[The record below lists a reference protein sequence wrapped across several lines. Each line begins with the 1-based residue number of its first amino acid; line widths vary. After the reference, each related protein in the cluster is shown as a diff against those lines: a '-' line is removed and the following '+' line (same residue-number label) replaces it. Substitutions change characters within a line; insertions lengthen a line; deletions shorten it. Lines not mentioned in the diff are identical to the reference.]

1 MKNKENLNSI
11 SIGSISLILLLLICV
26 LSASAASNNHG
37 YDDSEDAVK
46 NKKPV
51 ANFSTNVTEG
61 YAPFDVQFTDLSEYA
76 TGWNWEFG
84 DGSND
89 STNKSPAHSYTV
101 PGTYNVNLTITNE
114 KGTDSKFATIT
125 VLEKPATVVP
135 VANFN
140 IKVSGYAPLYIQFT
154 SQSENTTGLIWEFG
168 DGSDDSTYI
177 NPTHLYTIPGTYNVS
192 LTSING
198 TKSTF
203 ATITVLEKPGIIFPI
218 ANFSSNI
225 TEGYTPL
232 SVQFTDMSENAT
244 EINWDFENDGTIDST
259 DRDPIY
265 KYTSSGNYTVNLT
278 VSNENGTDS
287 KLVTITALEQP
298 AIVIPEAN
306 FSANV
311 TEGYAPLSVQFTDL
325 SINATER
332 DWEFGDGN
340 NSTDETPFYVYA
352 VSGTYNVSL
361 TVVNE
366 NGTDSR
372 SIIVTVL
379 EKPDPIFPVADFST
393 NVTSGYAP
401 LFVQFTDLSGNATE
415 RNWDID
421 NDGIADYNDESF
433 SHLYENPGNYTANLT
448 AINGNGTDSK
458 LVTVTVLEKP
468 EPVIPVANFSINVTE
483 GYAPLSVQF
492 TDLSQNAT
500 GWDWSF
506 GDGNNSTQQN
516 PTHTYFT
523 TGNYTVNMTTS
534 NGNGTDS
541 KFIIITI
548 LDKPEPA
555 FPVANFSSNVTSG
568 YIPLSVQ
575 FNDSSANVTEW
586 NWDFGDGINSTEQ
599 NPIHNYSVA
608 GNYTVNLTVSNGN
621 GTNSKFAEITAS
633 VKPETSLPAVPVVP
647 VANFSTNL
655 TEGYAPLSIQFT
667 DSSKNATGW
676 KWYFGDG
683 TNSTEQNPVHTYNKT
698 GKYTITLTANNAAG
712 SNTIAKYGYLNI
724 TSDMKIPVA
733 DFSVSQT
740 SGTTPVN
747 ISFTDNSTGSPKTW
761 KWYFG
766 DGTNSTEQNPVHTY
780 NKTGKYTVSLTVT
793 NPMGANTITKNNQII
808 LANDMKIPVADFFV
822 SQTSGS
828 APQNISFTD
837 NSTGLP
843 TGWKWYFGD
852 GTNSTEQNPVH
863 TYNKTG
869 KYTVTLTVNNMLGTN
884 TIAKYGYINLT
895 NEMRTPEADFSASQ
909 TSGSAPQNISFT
921 DNSTGLPAAWK
932 WYFGDG
938 TNSTEQNPAHTYNKT
953 GKYTVS
959 LTVSNLMGSN
969 TETKYSYIS
978 LTDDIDVP
986 VVDFSATPVSGNS
999 PLEVSF
1005 TDSSKGSPTSWKW
1018 NFGDGTYS
1026 TEQNPVHT
1034 YSQAG
1039 KYSVSLTVNNLKGS
1053 NSVARYRYITVS
1065 KSK

>member
-1 MKNKENLNSI
+1 MKNKEKLDSIGII
-11 SIGSISLILLLLICV
+11 SIALILLLLTCV
-26 LSASAASNNHG
+26 LSAAAASNNHEYG
-37 YDDSEDAVK
+37 DSAVK

-61 YAPFDVQFTDLSEYA
+61 YAPLNVQFMDSSEYA

-84 DGSND
+84 DGSSD
-89 STNKSPAHSYTV
+89 STNESPAHSYTV
-101 PGTYNVNLTITNE
+101 PGTYNVNLTVTNE
-114 KGTDSKFATIT
+114 KGTDSKFVTVT

-135 VANFN
+135 VASFN

-168 DGSDDSTYI
+168 DGSDDSTYT

-203 ATITVLEKPGIIFPI
+203 ATITVLEKLGVIFPI

-232 SVQFTDMSENAT
+232 SVQFTDLSENAT
-244 EINWDFENDGTIDST
+244 ERNWDFENDGTVDST
-259 DRDPIY
+259 DRNPIY
-265 KYTSSGNYTVNLT
+265 RYISPGNYTVNLT
-278 VSNENGTDS
+278 ASNEYGTDS
-287 KLVTITALEQP
+287 KLVTIIALEQP
-298 AIVIPEAN
+298 AIVVPEAN

-311 TEGYAPLSVQFTDL
+311 TEGYAPLSVHFTDL

-352 VSGTYNVSL
+352 VPGTYNVSL
-361 TVVNE
+361 TVINE
-366 NGTDSR
+366 NGTDSKL
-372 SIIVTVL
+372 ITVTVL
-379 EKPDPIFPVADFST
+379 EKPEPIFPAANFSTNVTSGYAPLNVQFTDKSENAMEVSWDFNSDGSVDSMERDQIYQFEDSGNYTVNLTAINENGTSSNSITITVLEKPEPLLPVANFST

-401 LFVQFTDLSGNATE
+401 LFVQFTDLSENATE

-421 NDGIADYNDESF
+421 NDGIADYNNESF

-468 EPVIPVANFSINVTE
+468 EPVIPVANFSINITE
-483 GYAPLSVQF
+483 GYAPLYVQF
-492 TDLSQNAT
+492 MDLSQNAT
-500 GWDWSF
+500 G
-506 GDGNNSTQQN
+506 
-516 PTHTYFT
+516 
-523 TGNYTVNMTTS
+523 
-534 NGNGTDS
+534 
-541 KFIIITI
+541 
-548 LDKPEPA
+548 
-555 FPVANFSSNVTSG
+555 
-568 YIPLSVQ
+568 
-575 FNDSSANVTEW
+575 W

-599 NPIHNYSVA
+599 NPMHTYYVA
-608 GNYTVNLTVSNGN
+608 GNYTVNLTVGNGN
-621 GTNSKFAEITAS
+621 GTNSKFAKITAS
-633 VKPETSLPAVPVVP
+633 VKPETLVPVVP

-667 DSSKNATGW
+667 DLSKNATGW

-712 SNTIAKYGYLNI
+712 SNTIAKYGYINI
-724 TSDMKIPVA
+724 ISDMKIPVA

-740 SGTTPVN
+740 SGSTSLN
-747 ISFTDNSTGSPKTW
+747 ISFTDNSTGSPKAW

-780 NKTGKYTVSLTVT
+780 NKTGKYTVSLVVT
-793 NPMGANTITKNNQII
+793 NPMGANSITKYNHII
-808 LANDMKIPVADFFV
+808 LANDIKIPVADFSA

-843 TGWKWYFGD
+843 TAWKWYFGDGTNSTEQNPVHTYTKAGKYTVTLTVNNMLGTNTVAKYGHINLTNDMRTPEADFSASQISGSAPLNISFTDNSMGLPTAWKWYFGD

-869 KYTVTLTVNNMLGTN
+869 KYTV
-884 TIAKYGYINLT
+884 
-895 NEMRTPEADFSASQ
+895 
-909 TSGSAPQNISFT
+909 
-921 DNSTGLPAAWK
+921 
-932 WYFGDG
+932 
-938 TNSTEQNPAHTYNKT
+938 
-953 GKYTVS
+953 S
-959 LTVSNLMGSN
+959 LIVSNLMGSN
-969 TETKYSYIS
+969 TATKYSYIS
-978 LTDDIDVP
+978 LINDMDVP

-999 PLEVSF
+999 PLDVSF
-1005 TDSSKGSPTSWKW
+1005 TDNSKGSPTSWKW
-1018 NFGDGTYS
+1018 NFGDGTNS
-1026 TEQNPVHT
+1026 IEQNPVHT
-1034 YSQAG
+1034 YNQEG

-1053 NSVARYRYITVS
+1053 NSVARYKYITVS